1 MGARERSVVVEGR
14 SADGALLDKLVAN
27 MAVLIERVERQGE
40 RVEKVAVLS
49 SRLDAIE
56 RRTPDITGP
65 DGLLA
70 RVKVLEAL
78 KGTVTTASIAAVVSA
93 VVAVVAVALLLAG

>member
-1 MGARERSVVVEGR
+1 M
-14 SADGALLDKLVAN
+14 
-27 MAVLIERVERQGE
+27 GE

-78 KGTVTTASIAAVVSA
+78 KGTVTTASIAAVSSA
-93 VVAVVAVALLLAG
+93 VVAVVAVALLLTG